1 MDRVCINK
9 ITGKLI
15 EMQAGGD
22 DNPDLM
28 KMRLDTLR
36 KNALNAGYEEENIEV
51 RWVTEEELSLL
62 MAPTKEELE
71 QLAFEKENA
80 DLMEHLKEN
89 DIKSIRAIREW
100 IIGASQGMVSALRIY
115 DVVAQQGRDRLN
127 EIKISKV

>member
-1 MDRVCINK
+1 MINVVCKKTN
-9 ITGKLI
+9 GMLH
-15 EMQAGGD
+15 
-22 DNPDLM
+22 DLQ
-28 KMRLDTLR
+28 
-36 KNALNAGYEEENIEV
+36 
-51 RWVTEEELSLL
+51 W
-62 MAPTKEELE
+62 KEEKDMDADDFILVGYDHIPNME
-71 QLAFEKENA
+71 EVKTLHDKEYIDKVNFEKENA